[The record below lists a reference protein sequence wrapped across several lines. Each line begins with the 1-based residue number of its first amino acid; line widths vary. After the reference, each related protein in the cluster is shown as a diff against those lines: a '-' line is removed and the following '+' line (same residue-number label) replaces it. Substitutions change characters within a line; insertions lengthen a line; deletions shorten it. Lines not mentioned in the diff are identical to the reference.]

1 MRTQAPHFVTMQRA
15 QFFGQLDGCS
25 NLARLD
31 FFFAISAGDIEKAKC
46 DLIEARLK
54 CWEDSEAQYN
64 CLTDDEEEN
73 IRRNIILKEIREAL
87 NNTEFLGESYIG
99 SCPAL
104 SNFKRNYVSESFG
117 NSPCSFQE
125 ILDSLSEKTACEKRK
140 KDKFN
145 FLKGIAQ
152 GVAAWTRLFCIDY
165 EEIGRAHVELQSHH
179 DLVCRLLLEKKK
191 KKKQNI

>member
-1 MRTQAPHFVTMQRA
+1 MKVFKCSFILALFIQLVLSQEDEDSSTTLCDNAKGSE
-15 QFFGQLDGCS
+15 FFGQLDGCS

-46 DLIEARLK
+46 DLIEARVSLLIFRYTLFKSTNHSFIQLK

-152 GVAAWTRLFCIDY
+152 GV
-165 EEIGRAHVELQSHH
+165 
-179 DLVCRLLLEKKK
+179 
-191 KKKQNI
+191 